1 MPYLFKNES
10 MKVKIDTKDLYAK
23 LNKRTEGYAVAVRGI
38 LNKRIG
44 EIVAMC
50 EGLEIEEDKVFKFAD
65 YEDINPQVGKK
76 LRELYSELYQSV
88 RGNIAQE
95 WKYANT
101 WNDEFVKR
109 MFGRKCIEDNR
120 YAKYF
125 AHNKDA
131 MNAFFARKQDGL
143 DLSQRIW
150 KYIGQAKEEL
160 ELALDLGLGEGLS
173 ADELSR
179 AVREYLHE
187 PHKLFRRVRNKHGNL
202 VLSQSAKAYH
212 PGRGEYRSSYRNAER
227 LTRTETNMAY
237 RTADITR
244 WQQMDFIIGYEVKLS
259 KNHPVNDICD
269 ELAGKYPKTFVFK
282 GWHPNCRCYIV
293 PILCTEEE
301 LEQLTEM
308 ILRGENTQGFTPA
321 GIVGDVP
328 DEFKDWIANNTERIE
343 AASSLPYFIK
353 DNYKDGN
360 IAKGFAWIE
369 QDKNVAG
376 LGNFSKLLAKQE
388 IDVDKFT
395 NMQTFTSA
403 DFKECSN
410 YVHGDKD
417 YKLCNDVPNTGVQFE
432 TVGKLSDK
440 ETLADLLQ
448 DATFGED
455 NILKYFTDE
464 QLAELNKVATMAK
477 FTSKADAKFM
487 FALDKDAIDI
497 AIQGDTAQFVG
508 SKYIR
513 TNYGD
518 TYKYA
523 IKNGILSDEKGAMCV
538 VNLPKGSRYL
548 QTLANDE
555 QMAMLLPNA
564 KFKVLSTE
572 TKTIVQAGKA
582 REIVQYNMEL
592 VDDGSDYVKSLTDVK
607 AQVKSEVVAY
617 NKAKK
622 AANNVLKVAE
632 AWDGVAGVDISDL
645 KDLLDAYPTEDL
657 VKETKALAKA
667 VAKAKKEALKI
678 YEAQPTMWGLTK
690 EFGED
695 AANAFMTNW
704 QKHMA
709 KKVIYDTDELF
720 LEKVLKKE
728 LYYANQNPNKY
739 VTTPKLIHYLE
750 KEIANYEY
758 KITKN
763 QLITEVQHSLDYAA
777 TSKSAKL
784 KNMVAELQNMLGG
797 NIGND
802 ELQVKVNAI
811 NKEVGRLEAEK
822 AKLLAKKIKDAQS
835 ELLAGLDE
843 SAYTA
848 ERKANALSFTSAEE
862 ADNYYRGVAG
872 KAWKAATE
880 DGRKGLYE
888 YTAGSGSMNWGLRG
902 YDRKHW
908 GLVSPNNWTKLQ
920 ESEIMPFLSK
930 QTGSYTGKRLDTL
943 VKAAEEAISM
953 STYDKDIWLVR
964 GGSYMELDGILGLKF
979 GTIENL
985 VYAGKDSEL
994 LSYVG
999 KVGLERGFTST
1010 GGMGG
1015 TGFGGSVKFKVYAP
1029 KGTQMIY
1036 AEPFSHYGAG
1046 SKLKWNGVTKQSY
1059 FGYEFEMLINT
1070 NYYKR
1075 VSSIKRVG
1083 NTLEVEVEIL
1093 NRAKNVNRGG

>member
-1 MPYLFKNES
+1 

-23 LNKRTEGYAVAVRGI
+23 LNKRTEGYAIAVRGI

-50 EGLEIEEDKVFKFAD
+50 EGLEIDEDKVFKFAD
-65 YEDINPQVGKK
+65 YEDINPQVSKK

-88 RGNIAQE
+88 RGNVAQE

-109 MFGRKCIEDNR
+109 MFGRKSIEDNR

-131 MNAFFARKQDGL
+131 MNAFFTRKQDGL
-143 DLSQRIW
+143 DLSQRVW
-150 KYIGQAKEEL
+150 RYVGQAKEEL

-179 AVREYLHE
+179 AVREFLHE
-187 PHKLFRRVRNKHGNL
+187 PKKLFRRVRNKHGDL
-202 VLSQSAKAYH
+202 VLSKSAKAYH
-212 PGRGEYRSSYRNAER
+212 PGRGVYRSSYRNAER
-227 LTRTETNMAY
+227 LARTETNMAY

-259 KNHPVNDICD
+259 KNHPVFDICD
-269 ELAGKYPKTFVFK
+269 ELAGRYPKTFVFK

-308 ILRGENTQGFTPA
+308 ILRGESTQGFTPA
-321 GIVGDVP
+321 GIVDDVP
-328 DEFKDWIANNTERIE
+328 DEFKGWIANNTERIE

-369 QDKNVAG
+369 QDKNIAG

-395 NMQTFTSA
+395 NMQTFTSTE
-403 DFKECSN
+403 FKECSN
-410 YVHGDKD
+410 YVYGDKD

-440 ETLADLLQ
+440 NTLTDLLQ

-455 NILKYFTDE
+455 NVLKYFTDE

-518 TYKYA
+518 TCKYA

-555 QMAMLLPNA
+555 QMAMLLPNS

-657 VKETKALAKA
+657 IKETKALAKA
-667 VAKAKKEALKI
+667 VSKAKKEALKI

-709 KKVIYDTDELF
+709 KKVIYDTDEIF

-728 LYYANQNPNKY
+728 LYYAQLNPNKY

-750 KEIANYEY
+750 KEVANYEH
-758 KITKN
+758 KIAKN
-763 QLITEVQHSLDYAA
+763 QLIAEVQHSLDYAA

-802 ELQVKVNAI
+802 EVQIKINAI
-811 NKEVGRLEAEK
+811 NKEVSRLEAEK
-822 AKLLAKKIKDAQS
+822 AKLLAKKMKDAQS

-862 ADNYYRGVAG
+862 ADKYYRGVAG
-872 KAWKAATE
+872 NAWKAATE

-902 YDRKHW
+902 YDRKGW
-908 GLVSPNNWTKLQ
+908 GLVDPNQWKKLQ
-920 ESEIMPFLSK
+920 ENEIMPFLSK

-943 VKAAEEAISM
+943 IKAAEEAISM

-1083 NTLEVEVEIL
+1083 STLEVEVEIL
-1093 NRAKNVNRGG
+1093 NRAKNINRGRL

>member
-1 MPYLFKNES
+1 

-50 EGLEIEEDKVFKFAD
+50 EGLEIDEDKVFKFAD
-65 YEDINPQVGKK
+65 YEDINPQVSKK

-88 RGNIAQE
+88 RGNVAQE

-179 AVREYLHE
+179 AVREFLHE
-187 PHKLFRRVRNKHGNL
+187 PKKLFRRVRNKHGNL
-202 VLSQSAKAYH
+202 VLSNAAKAYH
-212 PGRGEYRSSYRNAER
+212 PGKGVYRSSYRNAER

-244 WQQMDFIIGYEVKLS
+244 WRQMDFIIGYEVKLS
-259 KNHPVNDICD
+259 KNHPVFDICD
-269 ELAGKYPKTFVFK
+269 ELADRYPKTFVFK

-293 PILCTEEE
+293 PIICTEEE

-308 ILRGENTQGFTPA
+308 ILRGESTQGFTPA
-321 GIVGDVP
+321 GIVDDVP
-328 DEFKDWIANNTERIE
+328 DKFKGWIANNTERIE

-369 QDKNVAG
+369 QDKNIAG

-395 NMQTFTSA
+395 NMQTFTSTE
-403 DFKECSN
+403 FKECSN
-410 YVHGDKD
+410 YVYGDKD
-417 YKLCNDVPNTGVQFE
+417 YKLCNDVPNIGVQFE

-440 ETLADLLQ
+440 NTLADLLQ

-455 NILKYFTDE
+455 NVLKYFTDE

-487 FALDKDAIDI
+487 FALDKDAVDF

-518 TYKYA
+518 TCKYA

-555 QMAMLLPNA
+555 QIAMLLPNS

-632 AWDGVAGVDISDL
+632 AWDGVAGVDISSL
-645 KDLLDAYPTEDL
+645 KDLLDVYSTKDL
-657 VKETKALAKA
+657 LAETKSLAKA
-667 VAKAKKEALKI
+667 VLSAKQEIIGKYGGLIDNPVSIAKKYGINVLDDLHNGVQSKLNSFTGLPLEKQKSKLEFEISWVKDKKKYDTWQEAATAYTKALNNVNKQIELQSVKEDIDSVISFSLTTKSAKVKNLAMELQQLANGTSVSVENVKI
-678 YEAQPTMWGLTK
+678 KLAEAQK
-690 EFGED
+690 E
-695 AANAFMTNW
+695 
-704 QKHMA
+704 
-709 KKVIYDTDELF
+709 V
-720 LEKVLKKE
+720 VR
-728 LYYANQNPNKY
+728 
-739 VTTPKLIHYLE
+739 LE
-750 KEIANYEY
+750 KERA
-758 KITKN
+758 KR
-763 QLITEVQHSLDYAA
+763 AA
-777 TSKSAKL
+777 K
-784 KNMVAELQNMLGG
+784 
-797 NIGND
+797 NIGD
-802 ELQVKVNAI
+802 AFADDAYTQV
-811 NKEVGRLEAEK
+811 R
-822 AKLLAKKIKDAQS
+822 KDA
-835 ELLAGLDE
+835 AMWAKDTA
-843 SAYTA
+843 SADKKLR
-848 ERKANALSFTSAEE
+848 EKCGEVWRM
-862 ADNYYRGVAG
+862 
-872 KAWKAATE
+872 AT
-880 DGRKGLYE
+880 
-888 YTAGSGSMNWGLRG
+888 
-902 YDRKHW
+902 
-908 GLVSPNNWTKLQ
+908 Q
-920 ESEIMPFLSK
+920 E
-930 QTGSYTGKRLDTL
+930 
-943 VKAAEEAISM
+943 
-953 STYDKDIWLVR
+953 
-964 GGSYMELDGILGLKF
+964 
-979 GTIENL
+979 
-985 VYAGKDSEL
+985 
-994 LSYVG
+994 
-999 KVGLERGFTST
+999 ERGC
-1010 GGMGG
+1010 
-1015 TGFGGSVKFKVYAP
+1015 
-1029 KGTQMIY
+1029 
-1036 AEPFSHYGAG
+1036 
-1046 SKLKWNGVTKQSY
+1046 
-1059 FGYEFEMLINT
+1059 
-1070 NYYKR
+1070 
-1075 VSSIKRVG
+1075 
-1083 NTLEVEVEIL
+1083 IL
-1093 NRAKNVNRGG
+1093 LHTYVLPNK

>member
-1 MPYLFKNES
+1 

-65 YEDINPQVGKK
+65 YEDINPQVSKK

-88 RGNIAQE
+88 RGNVAQE

-179 AVREYLHE
+179 AVREFLHE
-187 PHKLFRRVRNKHGNL
+187 PKKLFRRVRNKHGNL
-202 VLSQSAKAYH
+202 VLSKAAKAYH
-212 PGRGEYRSSYRNAER
+212 PGKGVYRSSYRNAER
-227 LTRTETNMAY
+227 LARTETNMAY

-259 KNHPVNDICD
+259 KNHPVFDICD

-308 ILRGENTQGFTPA
+308 ILRGESTQGFTPA
-321 GIVGDVP
+321 GVVDDVP
-328 DEFKDWIANNTERIE
+328 DEFKGWIANNTERIE

-369 QDKNVAG
+369 QDKNIAG
-376 LGNFSKLLAKQE
+376 LGNFSKLLVKQE

-395 NMQTFTSA
+395 NMQTFTSTE
-403 DFKECSN
+403 FKECSN
-410 YVHGDKD
+410 YVYGDKD
-417 YKLCNDVPNTGVQFE
+417 YKLCNNVPNTGVQFE

-440 ETLADLLQ
+440 NTLADLLQ

-455 NILKYFTDE
+455 NVLKYFTDE

-487 FALDKDAIDI
+487 FALDKDAVDF

-518 TYKYA
+518 TCKYA
-523 IKNGILSDEKGAMCV
+523 IKNGILLDEKGAMCV

-555 QMAMLLPNA
+555 QIAMLLPNA

-582 REIVQYNMEL
+582 TKVMQYNMEL
-592 VDDGSDYVKSLTDVK
+592 VDDGSDYVKSLTEVK
-607 AQVKSEVVAY
+607 TQVKSEIAAY

-622 AANNVLKVAE
+622 AANNVIGAAE
-632 AWDGVAGVDISDL
+632 KFGVDASDL
-645 KDLLDAYPTEDL
+645 KDLLDAYPTKDL
-657 VKETKALAKA
+657 LTETKSLAKVIVNA
-667 VAKAKKEALKI
+667 KQEIIGKYGGLIDNPVAIAKKYGIDTLDDLYNGVQSKLSSFNGLPLDKQKAKLEFEINWVKDKKKYETWQEAATAYTKVLNNVNKQIELQTVKSDIDSVISFSLTTKSAKVKNLAMELQQLINGTSVSIENVKI
-678 YEAQPTMWGLTK
+678 KLAEAQK
-690 EFGED
+690 E
-695 AANAFMTNW
+695 
-704 QKHMA
+704 
-709 KKVIYDTDELF
+709 
-720 LEKVLKKE
+720 
-728 LYYANQNPNKY
+728 
-739 VTTPKLIHYLE
+739 VTRLE
-750 KEIANYEY
+750 KERA
-758 KITKN
+758 KR
-763 QLITEVQHSLDYAA
+763 AA
-777 TSKSAKL
+777 K
-784 KNMVAELQNMLGG
+784 
-797 NIGND
+797 NIGNTFNED
-802 ELQVKVNAI
+802 VYSQARKDAAMWAKKPSDADKRLRDKCGEVWRNATQEEREAAYYYTHTYCPINEPLRGLPYYGDSSKLKIAQSKVSHLTSII
-811 NKEVGRLEAEK
+811 NKSSYDFDMWLQRGVDDGNNMLNMLLSGKNEQEVI
-822 AKLLAKKIKDAQS
+822 KKIVGTVVQ
-835 ELLAGLDE
+835 
-843 SAYTA
+843 
-848 ERKANALSFTSAEE
+848 
-862 ADNYYRGVAG
+862 DNGFISCG
-872 KAWKAATE
+872 
-880 DGRKGLYE
+880 
-888 YTAGSGSMNWGLRG
+888 N
-902 YDRKHW
+902 
-908 GLVSPNNWTKLQ
+908 
-920 ESEIMPFLSK
+920 SK
-930 QTGSYTGKRLDTL
+930 
-943 VKAAEEAISM
+943 
-953 STYDKDIWLVR
+953 
-964 GGSYMELDGILGLKF
+964 
-979 GTIENL
+979 
-985 VYAGKDSEL
+985 
-994 LSYVG
+994 
-999 KVGLERGFTST
+999 
-1010 GGMGG
+1010 GMGFDHKQIIFNIYCPRG
-1015 TGFGGSVKFKVYAP
+1015 TKAMYL
-1029 KGTQMIY
+1029 
-1036 AEPFSHYGAG
+1036 EPFSAFGNG
-1046 SKLKWNGVTKQSY
+1046 SCSVNWDGLAKQTSFGNEAEVLLQRGTKFRITKVVNSSSKWY
-1059 FGYEFEMLINT
+1059 ID
-1070 NYYKR
+1070 
-1075 VSSIKRVG
+1075 
-1083 NTLEVEVEIL
+1083 LEVVEQPI
-1093 NRAKNVNRGG
+1093 

>member
-1 MPYLFKNES
+1 

-23 LNKRTEGYAVAVRGI
+23 LNKRTEGYAIAVRGI

-50 EGLEIEEDKVFKFAD
+50 EGLEIDEDKVFKFAD
-65 YEDINPQVGKK
+65 YEDINPQVSKK

-88 RGNIAQE
+88 RGNVAQE

-109 MFGRKCIEDNR
+109 MFGKKCIEDNR

-131 MNAFFARKQDGL
+131 MDAFFARKQDGL
-143 DLSQRIW
+143 DLSQRVW
-150 KYIGQAKEEL
+150 KYVGQAKEEL

-179 AVREYLHE
+179 AVREFLHE
-187 PHKLFRRVRNKHGNL
+187 PNKLFRRVRNKHGNL
-202 VLSQSAKAYH
+202 VLSKAAKAYH
-212 PGRGEYRSSYRNAER
+212 PGKGVYRSSYRNAER
-227 LTRTETNMAY
+227 LARTETNMAY

-269 ELAGKYPKTFVFK
+269 ELEGKYPKAFVFK

-293 PILCTEEE
+293 PILCTGEE

-321 GIVGDVP
+321 GIVDDVP
-328 DEFKDWIANNTERIE
+328 DKFKGWIDNNTERIE

-369 QDKNVAG
+369 QDKNIAG

-395 NMQTFTSA
+395 NMQTFTSTE
-403 DFKECSN
+403 FKECSN
-410 YVHGDKD
+410 YVYGDKD

-440 ETLADLLQ
+440 NTLADLLQ

-455 NILKYFTDE
+455 NVLKYFTDE

-487 FALDKDAIDI
+487 FALDKDAVDF

-518 TYKYA
+518 TCKYA

-555 QMAMLLPNA
+555 QLAMLLPNS

-572 TKTIVQAGKA
+572 TKTIVQAGK
-582 REIVQYNMEL
+582 ETKIVQYNMEL

-607 AQVKSEVVAY
+607 AQVKSEIVAY

-622 AANNVLKVAE
+622 AANNVLQVTE
-632 AWDGVAGVDISDL
+632 AWDGVAGIDISSL

-657 VKETKALAKA
+657 IKETKALAKA
-667 VAKAKKEALKI
+667 VAKAKKEIVNKYSLLIDNPLEIAKKYGVNVLDNLYSSIKNKLDSFVGLPLEKQKAKLEFEIKWVKDKKKYDTWQEAATAYTKALNNVNKQIELQSVKKDIDNIIAFSLSTKSAKVKNLAMELQQIVNGTSISLENVKI
-678 YEAQPTMWGLTK
+678 KLAEAQK
-690 EFGED
+690 E
-695 AANAFMTNW
+695 
-704 QKHMA
+704 
-709 KKVIYDTDELF
+709 VIR
-720 LEKVLKKE
+720 
-728 LYYANQNPNKY
+728 
-739 VTTPKLIHYLE
+739 LE
-750 KEIANYEY
+750 KERAKRAAKNMGDAFNNDAYSQARKDAAMWAKNPEEADKRLRDKCGDIWRIATRGEKDAAYYYTNGSSYVNEPLRGITYYGNKGRDASIDIVNLTNLINKSTYNFDMWVQRGEGIDGFSGKFGVNLSGVTEKQAQEFIGKIGEEKAFMSCADAKGKGFSGDIIYNIYCPKGTKGVYCEPFSAFGNGNGRDWDGISKQTSFGYEAEILLQRSTKFRIT
-758 KITKN
+758 KITKDN
-763 QLITEVQHSLDYAA
+763 GQWYVDMEVIGQL
-777 TSKSAKL
+777 
-784 KNMVAELQNMLGG
+784 
-797 NIGND
+797 
-802 ELQVKVNAI
+802 
-811 NKEVGRLEAEK
+811 
-822 AKLLAKKIKDAQS
+822 
-835 ELLAGLDE
+835 
-843 SAYTA
+843 
-848 ERKANALSFTSAEE
+848 
-862 ADNYYRGVAG
+862 
-872 KAWKAATE
+872 
-880 DGRKGLYE
+880 
-888 YTAGSGSMNWGLRG
+888 
-902 YDRKHW
+902 
-908 GLVSPNNWTKLQ
+908 
-920 ESEIMPFLSK
+920 
-930 QTGSYTGKRLDTL
+930 
-943 VKAAEEAISM
+943 
-953 STYDKDIWLVR
+953 
-964 GGSYMELDGILGLKF
+964 
-979 GTIENL
+979 
-985 VYAGKDSEL
+985 
-994 LSYVG
+994 
-999 KVGLERGFTST
+999 
-1010 GGMGG
+1010 
-1015 TGFGGSVKFKVYAP
+1015 
-1029 KGTQMIY
+1029 
-1036 AEPFSHYGAG
+1036 
-1046 SKLKWNGVTKQSY
+1046 
-1059 FGYEFEMLINT
+1059 
-1070 NYYKR
+1070 
-1075 VSSIKRVG
+1075 
-1083 NTLEVEVEIL
+1083 
-1093 NRAKNVNRGG
+1093 